1 MGPVSQYVLKT
12 VATEL
17 DRHGIVVWY
26 DDGIHFS
33 DLADRLA
40 DDRTKLIK

>member
-17 DRHGIVVWY
+17 DRHGIVP
-26 DDGIHFS
+26 GSFRKGLSLSMLFIFS
-33 DLADRLA
+33 
-40 DDRTKLIK
+40 